1 MIKMWAYD
9 VEILPNFFSITF
21 VDIIDYVAKFEDA
34 VKVKIKKGKEIKEPI
49 PLVEK
54 YSVKDIIAKLD
65 TVHKKQFY
73 ITDKDDSQLLPMV
86 GFINNLGNEKTH
98 CFGFNNLSYD
108 KLMVSCL
115 LMYLGIYNTT
125 KELITKLYETSKKI
139 IELQDNKDAS
149 NNDYYLSSLRE
160 NKLPYYDIDIFRIF
174 ALNKIGQ
181 YTKEDGTK
189 GYFGKSLKQTSINI
203 KWYEL
208 LELLRALIL

>member
-1 MIKMWAYD
+1 MWAYD

-21 VDIIDYVAKFEDA
+21 VNIVDYVAKFEDA

-54 YSVKDIIAKLD
+54 FSVKDIVNKLD
-65 TVHKKQFY
+65 TVKKKQFY

-86 GFINNLGNEKTH
+86 GFINDFGKEQTY
-98 CFGFNNLSYD
+98 CFGFNNISYD
-108 KLMVSCL
+108 RLMVSCL

-125 KELITKLYETSKKI
+125 RELITKLYETSKKI

-160 NKLPYYDIDIFRIF
+160 NKLPFYDIDVFRIF

-181 YTKEDGTK
+181 YT
-189 GYFGKSLKQTSINI
+189 
-203 KWYEL
+203 
-208 LELLRALIL
+208 